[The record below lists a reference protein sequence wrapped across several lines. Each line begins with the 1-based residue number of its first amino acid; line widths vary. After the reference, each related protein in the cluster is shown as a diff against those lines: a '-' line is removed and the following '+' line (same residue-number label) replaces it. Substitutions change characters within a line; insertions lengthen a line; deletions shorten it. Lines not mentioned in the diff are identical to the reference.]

1 MGREQTAGR
10 AGHPDRSATSHA
22 LTVVIATDDP
32 ITAWQMRCIDRLAAV
47 AGVTVVGWVQS
58 AGRHSDHD
66 NAAALEGE
74 ATRAVSTALEN
85 VRRYRDPSAVRA
97 HLVDDAQVDVCLD
110 LTDLGMDGAP
120 AWAAERWRF
129 RFGDGLNEDPA
140 HAALVGYIRGPGV
153 TRVALVS
160 EPAGVILR
168 EGRLQSVSWWTGN
181 PVDRLHHDT
190 EDWPALVALE
200 RTDPAVS
207 AEWDGT
213 RLESR
218 RASAESEATAAD
230 DRAVRLPRSLLI
242 VGAVGRR
249 MRGSF
254 DVLTRHPDWN
264 VGIVS
269 RPIQHV
275 LTDDDLS
282 ITWLP
287 LRSGRFAA
295 DPFGLERDGMLHV
308 LFEDYDQRSGRGVIG
323 HVAIDSSGQ
332 VSDATPVL
340 DPGVHAS
347 YPFLVED
354 DGTVYM
360 LPETGQ
366 AGRLVLYEAVDFPYR
381 WRPAR
386 TLLDDVPAA
395 DASVVK
401 YDGHWWM
408 FATRTDRGANQ
419 NLYIW
424 HAPSLLGPWSQHAGN
439 PVKTDARSARS
450 GGTPFVTEGQ
460 LYRPA
465 QDNSGIYGG
474 RLVVNRVETLTPT
487 AFSERRV
494 KVLRPPNG
502 YPDGLHTLSA
512 VGDRTLIDGN
522 RRHLVMPVLRRNLAS
537 KVPSTARS

>member
-1 MGREQTAGR
+1 MGPEQTHGR
-10 AGHPDRSATSHA
+10 PPQPDRPATGHA
-22 LTVVIATDDP
+22 LTVVVATDDP
-32 ITAWQMRCIDRLAAV
+32 ITAWQMRCAKRLAAV
-47 AGVTVVGWVQS
+47 PGVVLVGWLQPAASPTDRDAARAS
-58 AGRHSDHD
+58 A
-66 NAAALEGE
+66 EE
-74 ATRAVSTALEN
+74 PTPTEFEN
-85 VRRYRDPSAVRA
+85 VPLYRNPGAVGA
-97 HLVDDAQVDVCLD
+97 DSVDDPQVDVCLD
-110 LTDLGMDGAP
+110 LTDRGIAGP
-120 AWAAERWRF
+120 IPWASEMWRF
-129 RFGDGLNEDPA
+129 RFGDGLEEDPA

-160 EPAGVILR
+160 EPTNVILR
-168 EGRLQSVSWWTGN
+168 EGRLQSVSWWTSH
-181 PVDRLHHDT
+181 PVDRLHRDT

-200 RTDPAVS
+200 RVDPAMRPGLDDARFGCRQARTPS
-207 AEWDGT
+207 A
-213 RLESR
+213 R
-218 RASAESEATAAD
+218 RVAD
-230 DRAVRLPRSLLI
+230 DPLVRLPRSVLI

-249 MRGSF
+249 MRGSL

-264 VGIVS
+264 VGILP

-275 LTDDDLS
+275 LTDDDLP

-287 LRSGRFAA
+287 SRTGRFAA
-295 DPFGLERDGMLHV
+295 DPFGVERDGAMHV
-308 LFEDYDQRSGRGVIG
+308 LFEDYDQRLGRGVIS
-323 HVAIDSSGQ
+323 HVAVDSAGQ
-332 VSDATPVL
+332 VSETTPVL
-340 DPGVHAS
+340 DPGVHVS

-354 DGTVYM
+354 DGAIYM

-401 YDGHWWM
+401 YDGRWWM

-424 HAPSLLGPWSQHAGN
+424 HAPHLMGPWSAHAAN

-450 GGTPFVTEGQ
+450 GGTPFVADGR

-474 RLVVNRVETLTPT
+474 RLVVNRVDTLTPT
-487 AFSERRV
+487 GFAERRV
-494 KVLRPPNG
+494 KVLQPPKG

-512 VGDRTLIDGN
+512 VGGRTLIDGN
-522 RRHLVMPVLRRNLAS
+522 RRHLVLPVLRRHLVS
-537 KVPSTARS
+537 KLPSMSRS